1 MKVNNFTGQSM
12 ITIKR
17 PAKVHYKIMIL
28 IQSTCILEREQYMK
42 CKSYLQDLLTNFHNT
57 EISHLEVDLVSIPHI
72 FHVPILSIWY
82 IDPSL
87 ELSSHT
93 ATSNT

>member
-1 MKVNNFTGQSM
+1 MYIRKRTVGMK
-12 ITIKR
+12 
-17 PAKVHYKIMIL
+17 Y
-28 IQSTCILEREQYMK
+28 
-42 CKSYLQDLLTNFHNT
+42 KSYLQDLLTNFHNT
-57 EISHLEVDLVSIPHI
+57 EISYLEVDLVSIPHI

-93 ATSNT
+93 ATHNSYFLIEHTKVSYSTTCTRSVLVLTVCSLSTL